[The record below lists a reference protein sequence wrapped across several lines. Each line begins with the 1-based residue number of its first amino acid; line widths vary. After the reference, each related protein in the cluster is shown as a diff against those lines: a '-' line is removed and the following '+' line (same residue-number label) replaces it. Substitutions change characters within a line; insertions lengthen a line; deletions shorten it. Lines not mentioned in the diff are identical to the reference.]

1 MHHVDTIVSMYKTTV
16 AKWGN
21 SIAVRIPDRIVRE
34 SGIVPGS
41 GVSVAW
47 KRGKITIAKVQPNK
61 RPTLADL
68 IDRITSKNRHDYA
81 WKNIEDVGAE
91 IWEK

>member
-1 MHHVDTIVSMYKTTV
+1 MRYVDTIVSMSKTTA

-34 SGIVPGS
+34 AGIVPGS
-41 GVSVAW
+41 RVSVAW

-61 RPTLADL
+61 RPTLNDL
-68 IDRITSKNRHDYA
+68 IERITPENRHDYA
-81 WKNIEDVGAE
+81 WKDIEDIGSE